1 MKVLLVTTS
10 YPDDPGSTRGIFIQ
24 RLARELEGLGVEV
37 VVLTPRVFS
46 HSPLHEAEPGIEVH
60 RFRYPSGN
68 TPLNRLGRIP
78 VLPMCV
84 YLVSGFI
91 QAVRLILQERPDVIH
106 GNWIVPAGL
115 IASLA
120 GLVTRTPVVNSA
132 RGMDVRVS
140 ESGPVRLLF
149 DLAVRLSARV
159 TVVSEDMLTRPC
171 LERAEVITSGAEAAF
186 FEVSARRDSNAVL
199 HVRALEAVYDPLTLV
214 RAIPAVAARVPDARF
229 TVAGTGSLE
238 GRLKA
243 LSAELGVAGRV
254 DFTGVVPNREVASLM
269 ASSSVYVSASTA
281 DGTSIALLEAIAAG
295 LVPVVTDIGP
305 NRLYVTH
312 GVDGYLFRP
321 GDAGDLGDKLTQAL
335 TRGIPRE
342 VLEKKSSDF
351 REKVSW
357 RSVANRFVTGYK
369 EVVSSFGR
377 G

>member
-24 RLARELEGLGVEV
+24 RLARELAGLGVEV
-37 VVLTPRVFS
+37 TVLTPQVFP
-46 HSPLHEAEPGIEVH
+46 HSPLFEEEPGIRVR
-60 RFRYPSGN
+60 RFRYPSGG
-68 TPLNRLGRIP
+68 TPLNQLGRIP

-84 YLVSGFI
+84 YLVSGFV
-91 QAVRLILQERPDVIH
+91 QAVRLILKERPDVVH

-115 IASLA
+115 IAALA
-120 GLVTRTPVVNSA
+120 GLVTGTPVVNSA

-140 ESGPVRLLF
+140 ERGPVRLLF
-149 DLAVRLSARV
+149 DLAVKLSSRV
-159 TVVSEDMLTRPC
+159 TVVSGDMWTRPC
-171 LERAEVITSGAEAAF
+171 LGQAEVITSGADAAF
-186 FEVSARRDSNAVL
+186 FDVSARPGTNAVL
-199 HVRALEAVYDPLTLV
+199 HVRALEAVYDPLTLI
-214 RAIPAVAARVPDARF
+214 RAIPAVAARVPDVRF
-229 TVAGTGSLE
+229 TLAGTGSLE
-238 GRLKA
+238 GRVRTLT
-243 LSAELGVAGRV
+243 SELGVEGRI
-254 DFTGVVPNREVASLM
+254 DFTGVVPNREVAGLM
-269 ASSSVYVSASTA
+269 AASSVYVSASTA

-305 NRLYVTH
+305 NRIYVTH

-342 VLEKKSSDF
+342 ILEKKKSDF

-357 RSVANRFVTGYK
+357 RSVANRFVSVYK
-369 EVVSSFGR
+369 EVVSSSGR